1 MGEETVVGPTSEFF
15 HSQRLKLHYADW
27 GNGGKPLLALV
38 HGTLDHARSWDW
50 VAKAL
55 RDDFHVVAPD
65 LRGHGDS
72 AWAVGGDYSMLGYV
86 TDLAQML
93 AQINSFPVVL
103 VGHSL
108 GAGIVLQYA
117 GVYPEHAAKV
127 VAIEGLGPTLRQAER
142 GQPRTH
148 ERIQQWV
155 KHQRELAARN
165 PRRYKTIDEAVKR
178 TQEQHPRLTPEQ
190 ARHITA
196 HGLSRNED
204 GTYSWKFDNYLRA
217 SRMAYPYHEDDT
229 VGVWRRIAA
238 PTLLVNGEQSFAAR
252 GDGDERVK
260 AFPNARSVTVPRANH
275 WVHHDQLAAF
285 LKVAREFLC
294 AGHGS

>member
-1 MGEETVVGPTSEFF
+1 MGEQVIVGPTSHIYF
-15 HSQRLKLHYADW
+15 SQRLKMHYVDW
-27 GNGGKPLLALV
+27 GNEGKPLLALV

-55 RDDFHVVAPD
+55 RGDFHVVAPD

-72 AWAVGGDYSMLGYV
+72 AWALGGDYSMLGYV

-93 AQINSFPVVL
+93 AQINSFPAVL

-117 GVYPEHAAKV
+117 GVFPEHVAKV
-127 VAIEGLGPTLRQAER
+127 VAIEGLGPTPRR
-142 GQPRTH
+142 GEHGQRPTY
-148 ERIQQWV
+148 ERIHQWV
-155 KHQRELAARN
+155 KHQRDLATRH
-165 PRRYKTIDEAVKR
+165 PRRYKSVDEAVER
-178 TQEQHPRLTPEQ
+178 TRERHTRLTPEQ

-217 SRMAYPYHEDDT
+217 SGMAYPYHEDDT
-229 VGVWRRIAA
+229 VGIWSRIAA

-260 AFPNARSVTVPRANH
+260 AFPNAHSVTIPKANH
-275 WVHHDQLAAF
+275 WVHHDQLEAF
-285 LKVAREFLC
+285 LRVVREFLRV
-294 AGHGS
+294 GHGG

>member
-1 MGEETVVGPTSEFF
+1 MGEQAVVGPTSHFYF
-15 HSQRLKLHYADW
+15 SQRLKMHYVDW
-27 GNGGKPLLALV
+27 GNEGKPLLVIV

-55 RDDFHVVAPD
+55 RGDFHVAAAD

-93 AQINSFPVVL
+93 AQINAFPVTL

-117 GVYPEHAAKV
+117 GVFPEHVAKV

-142 GQPRTH
+142 GHHPTH
-148 ERIQQWV
+148 ERIHQWV
-155 KHQRELAARN
+155 KHQQELATRH
-165 PRRYKTIDEAVKR
+165 PRRYKSVDEAVER
-178 TQEQHPRLTPEQ
+178 TREQHKRLTPEQ
-190 ARHITA
+190 AHHITA

-229 VGVWRRIAA
+229 VGIWGRITA
-238 PTLLVNGEQSFAAR
+238 PTLLVNGGESFAAR

-260 AFPNARSVTVPRANH
+260 AFPNARSVTIPNASH
-275 WVHHDQLAAF
+275 WVHHDQLAVF
-285 LKVAREFLC
+285 LNVVREFL
-294 AGHGS
+294 GVREGS